1 MPILPF
7 SFVIARGFSPE
18 AISIRSD
25 RKDEIASLS
34 LAMTFSL
41 YFKFHAKVYRAY
53 TLLQCKLKWFLQ
65 KIVDKI
71 PTKLQQLPIL
81 QYLPDPKNQL

>member
-1 MPILPF
+1 MPILLF

-25 RKDEIASLS
+25 RKDEIALLS

-41 YFKFHAKVYRAY
+41 YFKFYAKVYR
-53 TLLQCKLKWFLQ
+53 TG
-65 KIVDKI
+65 
-71 PTKLQQLPIL
+71 
-81 QYLPDPKNQL
+81 